1 MRILARSGTP
11 PPGRLL
17 VPSTQMAKR
26 SRIKDFFWRHS
37 AGLAFLVMVAFV
49 AFIGFLGY
57 TYVTVTKRF
66 DSARRFDRPS
76 RIYSD
81 ATPLVPGM
89 TYPRALL
96 EPKLN
101 HVGYHEVAARVANPG
116 EYRYVDGNLEVY
128 LQNFEYP
135 DIEFR
140 AVPVLV
146 DMDGSTIHAIKRLD
160 DGVALRGVRIE
171 PELITSIYNNEM
183 EDRVPVALSAVP
195 KVLADAIIATEDKSF
210 YQHEGIS
217 IRGTLGALKDDLR
230 QKAFTRGG
238 STLTQQ
244 LVKNMLLNPERTWR
258 RKIIE
263 AIEALMLEAR
273 FSKDE
278 ILEAYLNEI
287 YLGQNGAVQIVGVE
301 QASQVYFGKH
311 VTYLT
316 LPEAA
321 TLAGIIRSPN
331 VLSPLKYP
339 DRAKPRRDTVLSL
352 MRDQQKITEEE
363 YQKAVASSLTT
374 ARFPKTSRSAP
385 FFVDLVLKEL
395 KETYPET
402 QLRTEGLRI
411 FTTLDMIMQRAA
423 EESLNGGIDALNKR
437 YSYLRKSTT
446 PLDGVVLTIQPGTGY
461 VKALVGGRSY
471 SKTQF
476 NRAIQARRQPGS
488 LFKPFVYVAAM
499 DPNRGSQALTAAT
512 VLDDSPLSV
521 PNGNAVWT
529 PQNYDLR
536 FHGPVTVREALAHS
550 YNIPA
555 VRAAIDAGM
564 PNVVKEASSIG
575 IESHL
580 EPYPS
585 VSLGAFEV
593 TPLEIAYAYSAFANL
608 GVKAEPISI
617 LAVSRADGTLLE
629 SREVKMRRV
638 APAGL
643 CFVMNDILKDVFT
656 YGTAG
661 KARLL
666 GFERDFSGKTG
677 TTSNYRD
684 AWFIG
689 YSPRILSLVWIGFDD
704 GHSVRLAGGDACV
717 PIWTNYMNRIIGQVP
732 DVDWKRPEDVV
743 ERDIDPES
751 GGLATPWCPQ
761 TRGEVF
767 VAGTEPTSVCPLHGG
782 TGELP
787 SGLLRDVGRV
797 FTPGEPGGPQPA
809 VQQTTPQ
816 QQQQQQQQRKE
827 RGLRRLL
834 RAIFGGQ

>member
-1 MRILARSGTP
+1 
-11 PPGRLL
+11 
-17 VPSTQMAKR
+17 MAKR
-26 SRIKDFFWRHS
+26 SRIKDFLWRHS

-49 AFIGFLGY
+49 AFIGFAGY
-57 TYVTVTKRF
+57 TYVVVTKKFNSTRQF
-66 DSARRFDRPS
+66 DLPS

-89 TYPRALL
+89 SYPRALL

-116 EYRYVDGNLEVY
+116 EYRYVDGNLEIY

-140 AVPVLV
+140 ALPVV
-146 DMDGSTIHAIKRLD
+146 IDMDGAAVRGIKRLD
-160 DGVALRGVRIE
+160 DGVALRGIRIE

-183 EDRVPVALSAVP
+183 EDRLPVALSAVP
-195 KVLADAIIATEDKSF
+195 KVLTDAIIATEDKSF

-230 QKAFTRGG
+230 QHSLARGG

-244 LVKNMLLNPERTWR
+244 LVKNMFHTFERTWR
-258 RKIIE
+258 RKITE
-263 AIEALMLEAR
+263 AFMALLLEAR
-273 FSKDE
+273 YSKQE
-278 ILEAYLNEI
+278 ILENYLNEI
-287 YLGQNGAVQIVGVE
+287 YLGQNGAVQIIGVE

-339 DRAKPRRDTVLSL
+339 ERAKPRRDTVLGL
-352 MRDQQKITEEE
+352 MRDQKKITEDE
-363 YQKAVASSLTT
+363 YQKAVASPLVT

-423 EESLNGGIDALNKR
+423 EETLNSGIDALNKK
-437 YSYLRKSTT
+437 YSYLRKSPT
-446 PLDGVVLTIQPGTGY
+446 PLDGVMLTIQPGTGY
-461 VKALVGGRSY
+461 VKALVGGRNY

-488 LFKPFVYVAAM
+488 LFKPFVYIAAM
-499 DPNRGSQALTAAT
+499 DPARGQQALTAAT
-512 VLDDSPLSV
+512 VLDDSPISV

-536 FHGPVTVREALAHS
+536 FHGHVSVRDALAHS

-564 PNVVKEASSIG
+564 PNVVKEASTIG

-608 GVKAEPISI
+608 GVKAEPVSI
-617 LAVSRADGTLLE
+617 LAVSRSDGTLLE

-638 APAGL
+638 APASV
-643 CFVMNDILKDVFT
+643 CYVMNNILQDVFI
-656 YGTAG
+656 YGTAT
-661 KARLL
+661 KARQL
-666 GFERDFSGKTG
+666 GFERPFAGKTG

-689 YSPRILSLVWIGFDD
+689 YSPHILSLVWVGFDD
-704 GHSVRLAGGDACV
+704 GHSVRLSGGDACV
-717 PIWTNYMNRIIGQVP
+717 PIWATYMNRVVGLVP
-732 DVDWKRPEDVV
+732 DVNWRRPDDVV
-743 ERDIDPES
+743 ERDVDPES
-751 GGLATPWCPQ
+751 GMLATPWCPQ
-761 TRGEVF
+761 SHPEVF

-782 TGELP
+782 TGEP
-787 SGLLRDVGRV
+787 SLVLRDNPI
-797 FTPGEPGGPQPA
+797 FDEPHPGEPQQPGIQQPA
-809 VQQTTPQ
+809 PQ
-816 QQQQQQQQRKE
+816 QQQQPQKRE
-827 RGLRRLL
+827 PRTLRRLL
-834 RAIFGGQ
+834 RSIFGGQ

>member
-1 MRILARSGTP
+1 MRGRVPFVGTLNTMP
-11 PPGRLL
+11 
-17 VPSTQMAKR
+17 KR
-26 SRIKDFFWRHS
+26 SRIKDFLWRHS

-49 AFIGFLGY
+49 GFIGFIGY
-57 TYVTVTKRF
+57 TYVIVTKKF
-66 DSARRFDRPS
+66 SSARRFDLPS

-89 TYPRALL
+89 SYPRALL

-101 HVGYHEVAARVANPG
+101 HVGYHEVHARVANPG
-116 EYRYVDGNLEVY
+116 EYRYVDGNLEIY

-146 DMDGSTIHAIKRLD
+146 DMDGATIHAIKRLD

-195 KVLADAIIATEDKSF
+195 TVLTDAIIATEDKSF

-230 QKAFTRGG
+230 QGAWTRGG

-244 LVKNMLLNPERTWR
+244 LVKNMFLNPERTPR
-258 RKIIE
+258 RKALE
-263 AIEALMLEAR
+263 AVMALLLEAR
-273 FSKDE
+273 FTKAE
-278 ILEAYLNEI
+278 ILANYLNEI

-339 DRAKPRRDTVLSL
+339 ERAKPRRDTVLGL
-352 MRDQQKITEEE
+352 MRDQKKISEED
-363 YQKAVASSLTT
+363 YQKAVASSLST

-395 KETYPET
+395 KETFPET
-402 QLRTEGLRI
+402 QLKTEGLRI
-411 FTTLDMIMQRAA
+411 FTTLDMVMQRAA
-423 EESLNGGIDALNKR
+423 EESLNSGIDSLNKR
-437 YSYLRKSTT
+437 YSYLRKSAT

-499 DPNRGSQALTAAT
+499 DPNRGQQALTAAT

-536 FHGPVTVREALAHS
+536 FHGPVTVREALARS

-575 IESHL
+575 IQSHL

-617 LAVSRADGTLLE
+617 LAVSRNDGTLLE

-643 CFVMNDILKDVFT
+643 CYVMNDILKDVFT

-661 KARLL
+661 KARSL
-666 GFERDFSGKTG
+666 GFQRSFAGKTG

-689 YSPRILSLVWIGFDD
+689 YSPRILSLVWVGFDD

-717 PIWTNYMNRIIGQVP
+717 PIWTTYMNRVVGLVP
-732 DVDWKRPEDVV
+732 DVDWRRPEDVV

-767 VAGTEPTSVCPLHGG
+767 VANTEPTSVCPLHGG
-782 TGELP
+782 TGEP
-787 SGLLRDVGRV
+787 SMFLRDAGRMLR
-797 FTPGEPGGPQPA
+797 PGEQPAPQGQPA
-809 VQQTTPQ
+809 VQQPGPQ
-816 QQQQQQQQRKE
+816 QQQQQKERKE
-827 RGLRRLL
+827 RGIRRLL
-834 RAIFGGQ
+834 RAIFGQ